1 MNWLRRFLG
10 RSPEPAPAP
19 AATEAHS
26 VMLGDETRPLVR
38 GHNGWIEK
46 PEARHITP
54 PTPQPEQVDQRDK
67 LYAVIRESMMRAGVL
82 SSAYKFKVLALDRK
96 GQRFLVMVDISR
108 EAGGDGS
115 RLSEIEALIAQTAK
129 SLHGLLV
136 PSVYWRTHEH
146 VAVGAP
152 QRAAPAKPQVRP
164 SIRPTVV
171 AKAPDAISEDE
182 VAAFKRALAGGAA
195 AAAQSGASA
204 MPNVAPSP
212 LPSRPVPL
220 SEFDL
225 ADQESRPVG
234 LGSTQYGDL
243 M

>member
-1 MNWLRRFLG
+1 M
-10 RSPEPAPAP
+10 
-19 AATEAHS
+19 
-26 VMLGDETRPLVR
+26 MLGDETRPLVR

-46 PEARHITP
+46 PEARHIA
-54 PTPQPEQVDQRDK
+54 PQPEQVDQRGN
-67 LYAVIRESMMRAGVL
+67 LYTVIRESMMRAGVL

-96 GQRFLVMVDISR
+96 GERFLVMVDISR
-108 EAGGDGS
+108 ETGGDGS

-129 SLHGLLV
+129 SQHGLLV
-136 PSVYWRTHEH
+136 ASVYWRTHEH

-152 QRAAPAKPQVRP
+152 QRAAPTKPQVRP
-164 SIRPTVV
+164 SIRPQVA
-171 AKAPDAISEDE
+171 AKAPDTISEDE

-195 AAAQSGASA
+195 VAAPSGASA
-204 MPNVAPSP
+204 LPSVAPMP
-212 LPSRPVPL
+212 LPSRPAPL
-220 SEFDL
+220 QEFDL